1 MELDDVNTKSS
12 SADVDDDLNVDDQVY
27 KRSHSDHQLHIANRE
42 HREHRPR
49 QTSLSGAPI
58 SVIYEVPTDAK
69 DGEITFTPPPTAAS
83 ASYANHQHRRSTGTG
98 PHERQLSILDPMSD
112 RVSTILVWQ
121 NLAVS
126 TRISKRQQFIHN
138 LRSKGPPLTSK
149 RLLHNVSGA
158 ITGGLWA
165 VMGPSGSGKSTLLN
179 TLACR
184 LDVNTVV
191 EGEMRLNGAPYDNAE
206 LKRVSGYV
214 MQDDLLNGYLT
225 VEETLMYTA
234 ELRLPRTF
242 TDKERRDRV
251 DDVLN
256 DLGLTHARHDIIGSQ
271 LRQGI
276 SGSER
281 KRLCVCMQLLNRP
294 QLLFLDEP
302 TTGLDSVTALD
313 LLYTLNALAHGKS
326 QDKAVT
332 IVCSIHQPQAKIF
345 NLFDSIVLLKAG
357 HIIYQGSRKMSTE
370 IFRAAGH
377 PCPLFTNPADHLL
390 DVITPPKS
398 GANNSD
404 EPQLTL
410 EQQAAVDEAIVKAQ
424 PPIDIDLNLGVNKR
438 VGQMTNIPPNPTW
451 HKQIRVL
458 VRRNL
463 REQSRKINIIITS
476 ILQTVIMAV
485 LIGTVFLKIGT
496 NQASVVRREPVIFFC
511 VINQG
516 VFGALTVINS
526 FPVERTLTLRER
538 ASGTYFASAY
548 FVAKII
554 SDTLVQLP
562 IPIIFTCIVYFLIG
576 LQPVAGKFFIFMLFI
591 VLCSVTST
599 SLALMISA
607 ICRTTALSV
616 TVLPMVLEVTRL
628 FGGFFI
634 APSRVPG
641 YLSWL
646 DALSYIKYSFVGA
659 ALNELSGLKLSCDG
673 LKTTRYNDTYSI
685 NATCIQ
691 VGDQTIHDR
700 GYDYISI
707 GGCIGVLVAFIIFC
721 RGCAFLGVRFL
732 KH

>member
-1 MELDDVNTKSS
+1 MNSDSLKADNDDVFN
-12 SADVDDDLNVDDQVY
+12 NENRGYQ
-27 KRSHSDHQLHIANRE
+27 RSNSDHELHTLKKESNEQLKRL
-42 HREHRPR
+42 PR
-49 QTSLSGAPI
+49 STSVSGAQI
-58 SVIYEVPTDAK
+58 SVIYEVPSDVNS
-69 DGEITFTPPPTAAS
+69 DEITFAPPPPAAS
-83 ASYANHQHRRSTGTG
+83 AGYSHNQQRRSTGTG

-121 NLAVS
+121 NLIVS
-126 TRISKRQQFIHN
+126 TRISRRQVFIHK
-138 LRSKGPPLTSK
+138 LKSKGPPPTSK

-313 LLYTLNALAHGKS
+313 LLYTLNELAHGKS

-332 IVCSIHQPQAKIF
+332 IVCSIHQPQTKIF

-357 HIIYQGSRKMSTE
+357 HIIYQGSRKQSTE
-370 IFRAAGH
+370 VFRAAGH

-390 DVITPPKS
+390 DVITPPKHGS
-398 GANNSD
+398 SNSE

-424 PPIDIDLNLGVNKR
+424 PPLDIDLTLGVDKR
-438 VGQMTNIPPNPTW
+438 IGQMSNITMNPPW
-451 HKQIRVL
+451 HKQ
-458 VRRNL
+458 VRILFRRSL
-463 REQSRKINIIITS
+463 REQFRKVNIIVTS
-476 ILQTVIMAV
+476 IIQTFIMAI
-485 LIGTVFLKIGT
+485 LIGTVFLRIGT
-496 NQASVVRREPVIFFC
+496 TQTSIVRRESVIFFC
-511 VINQG
+511 AINQG

-548 FVAKII
+548 FIAKVLA
-554 SDTLVQLP
+554 DTLVQLP
-562 IPIIFTCIVYFLIG
+562 IPIIFSCVVYFLIG
-576 LQPVAGKFFIFMLFI
+576 FQATAGKFFIFMVLI
-591 VLCSVTST
+591 ILCSVTST
-599 SLALMISA
+599 SLALMVSA

-628 FGGFFI
+628 FGGFFV
-634 APSRVPG
+634 APSRLPK
-641 YLSWL
+641 YFSWL
-646 DALSYIKYSFVGA
+646 DALSYIKYSFVGG
-659 ALNELSGLKLSCDG
+659 ALNELSGLNLNCAGVKV
-673 LKTTRYNDTYSI
+673 TPVNATYSYT
-685 NATCIQ
+685 ATCITH
-691 VGDQTIHDR
+691 GETLIDER
-700 GYDYISI
+700 GYDYINV
-707 GGCIGVLVAFIIFC
+707 GGCIGVLIGFIIFC